1 MEGLTLAGPL
11 LAVLVGLALVDSTS
25 IGTLGLPVFMLA
37 QPRIRASA
45 VLAYLGAIALFYWVL
60 GVALHAGAGS
70 ALRVLEDG
78 GSSRALD
85 QAQLALGVGLFLASF
100 LFDGPIGR
108 WRRERRERL
117 GKVSAMQRWKGRLV
131 GPDASA
137 GTVIATALGAGL
149 VEAASMLPYLAAI
162 GILTANGIGV
172 VSGAVVLVAYCVV
185 MVAPALVLLALRV
198 GAARVIEPL
207 LGRINDWFSKR
218 SGDLLAWTLG
228 IVGFLLAADALG
240 RLQ

>member
-11 LAVLVGLALVDSTS
+11 LAVLAGLALVDSTS

-37 QPRIRASA
+37 QPRIRPAA

-60 GVALHAGAGS
+60 GVALHAGADS
-70 ALRVLEDG
+70 ALQFLESRDDARVLD
-78 GSSRALD
+78 RI
-85 QAQLALGVGLFLASF
+85 QLVLGVALFLASF
-100 LFDGPIGR
+100 LFDGPVGR
-108 WRRERRERL
+108 WRKERRERS
-117 GKVSAMQRWKGRLV
+117 GRVSAMERWKGRLV
-131 GPDASA
+131 GAEASA
-137 GTVIATALGAGL
+137 GTVVATALGAGL

-172 VSGAVVLVAYCVV
+172 VAGALVLVAYCAV
-185 MVAPALVLLALRV
+185 MVAPALLLLALRV
-198 GAARVIEPL
+198 GAARAIEPA
-207 LGRINDWFSKR
+207 LGRINEWFGRR

-228 IVGFLLAADALG
+228 IVGFLLAADAFG

>member
-1 MEGLTLAGPL
+1 MEGLTPAGPL

-25 IGTLGLPVFMLA
+25 VGTLGLPVFLLA

-45 VLAYLGAIALFYWVL
+45 VLTYLGAIALFYWVL

-70 ALRVLEDG
+70 ALRVLEG
-78 GSSRALD
+78 AGSSRTLD
-85 QAQLALGVGLFLASF
+85 QAQLVLGVGLFLASF

-108 WRRERRERL
+108 WRRERRERA
-117 GKVSAMQRWKGRLV
+117 GKVSAMQRWKTRLV

-137 GTVIATALGAGL
+137 GTVVATALAAGV

-172 VSGAVVLVAYCVV
+172 VAGALILVAYCLV
-185 MVAPALVLLALRV
+185 MVAPALLLLALRV
-198 GAARVIEPL
+198 GAARAIEPM
-207 LGRINDWFSKR
+207 LGRINDWFSRR

-228 IVGFLLAADALG
+228 IVGFLLAADAFG